1 MAENFDFEEIKFLDG
16 GLTAEIIDEDGDP
29 NKVIEKGT
37 PAKMKVCWWLKTNDP
52 WLLDGTKWVLDV
64 YAESIGPNGEPLV
77 AHDEVP
83 VTLIAWPEPDKME
96 WCDQIPLDTGIPE
109 DGAYKMVVLLTH
121 KAQFA
126 DGSWRKTRLAGF
138 VEIPMV
144 QFYTHE
150 T

>member
-1 MAENFDFEEIKFLDG
+1 MPDNFDFEDIKFLDG
-16 GLTAEIIDEDGDP
+16 ELLAEIIDEDGTP

-37 PAKMKVCWWLKTNDP
+37 PAKVKVDWWLKTNDP
-52 WLLDGTKWVLDV
+52 WILDGTKWLLEV
-64 YAESIGPNGEPLV
+64 YAESIGPGGEPLV
-77 AHDEVP
+77 AKVEVP
-83 VTLIAWPEPDKME
+83 IGPGPFPEPHKIE
-96 WCDQIPLDTGIPE
+96 WHEQVLIDTNIPE
-109 DGAYKMVVLLTH
+109 DGACKMVLLLTH
-121 KAQFA
+121 RAQFV